1 MESSQAMAARILI
14 IEDTRDILELFGVVL
29 EAAGYTVFKASDG
42 LEGLSLARSQLPD
55 LIICDLQMPGIDG
68 YAVVR
73 RLRQDPITRACPI
86 VALTAC
92 AMESDHKQVAEA
104 GFTGHLSKPVKVREF
119 SRQVEQF
126 IPEKLRARGP

>member
-1 MESSQAMAARILI
+1 MAARILI

-29 EAAGYTVFKASDG
+29 EAAGYMVFKACDG
-42 LEGLSLARSQLPD
+42 LEGISLAHSQLPN

-73 RLRQDPITRACPI
+73 RLREDPITHACPI

-92 AMESDHKQVAEA
+92 AMESDREQVAAA
-104 GFTGHLSKPVKVREF
+104 GFTGHLSKPVKVRELV
-119 SRQVEQF
+119 RQVEQF
-126 IPEKLRARGP
+126 IPEELRTRGP